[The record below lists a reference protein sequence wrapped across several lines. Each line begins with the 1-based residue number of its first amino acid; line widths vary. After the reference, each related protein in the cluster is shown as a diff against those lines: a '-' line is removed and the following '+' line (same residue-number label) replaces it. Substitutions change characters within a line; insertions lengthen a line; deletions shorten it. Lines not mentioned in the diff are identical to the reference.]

1 MESHHD
7 SSLLA
12 GISAG
17 IALLLAVGLLALL
30 FAFGVFSPQGT
41 PGVSAHVC
49 QSPNDEHTDISGDD
63 ECVTDPTALADTNGS
78 HAAGDHTVPVFSM
91 ETYSFNIDEGKAG
104 DTTPVSLGQVMAT
117 HAEGDSFGYF
127 VSDTT
132 NYRIYPNGSLAFIGA
147 DTVLD
152 FEATTGLETDEDG
165 KYVEIMVAAV
175 EGATPTAPTWASI
188 TDAQREVTGL
198 ATVKVYVNDVEA
210 PPPTGLT
217 AEPDKGTPAVGTTAA
232 IAASPTSIDVMWDRH
247 PNVIDGADYTV
258 RYREMKDGQA
268 DDEGWT
274 SVDLDI
280 PDVDGTGDADHPN
293 MTTIT
298 GLKAKTD
305 YEVQVRVTNSAT
317 DDIADMWSDVVVGET
332 VSPPA
337 AVKIVVTSEGLGSGE
352 LMVSWTNDDADSTM
366 HDGGGDSKATYLVEY
381 GERRSFDPNQ
391 DHTLRSFKAMGSST
405 TIQGLNNGT
414 LYHVRVT
421 PLNRVFGD
429 DKRVTDT
436 EPNPDII
443 ETDAALEARLATVR
457 SDPMSGTPYG
467 KPSAPRNLQV
477 VAVDQNTLLANWQA
491 PSDMGG
497 YDSVSYYVTYQKDG
511 DASTTMT
518 MEDVAA
524 TSINLSGLEAETLYQ
539 VRVMAT
545 NDSGDSQ
552 AAIAF
557 GRTTKAPS
565 EVMVP
570 GLVQDIAVRAIS
582 GSELFVS
589 WNPPSSV
596 DPRGPVT
603 GYSVQYRAVDTTAWM
618 DVQREGT
625 DVGQTITG
633 LDAATTYVVR
643 VAAMNSK
650 GTGGYVRAASRT
662 MDGPTPSAAPCLE
675 NLSGDGSFS
684 GQWARRC
691 DSTDRAGRH
700 ARFYTFTLAQES
712 EVTINLVS
720 DIDTYLYLRGGEATS
735 GTTINDHVDDDDA
748 GDGTNS
754 LTEETL
760 SAGTYTI
767 EATTYQAGK
776 AGSFTLTVV
785 GLGTRTS
792 PQPPPAAPCL
802 ENLANDMRI
811 SGQWA
816 SGCDSIDRAGRHA
829 RFYTF
834 TMPQESEITITLES
848 SEADAYLY
856 LRAGEV
862 KSGVA
867 VNDHSEDDDAS
878 EGTNS
883 QIKESLAAGT
893 YTIEATTYNTGES
906 GFFTLTLLGLAGT
919 APEPPPTA
927 DCGKTLSADGTV
939 SGTWAE
945 GCASEAEGR
954 GYARYYTF
962 TLDQESEVTI
972 TLESSEA
979 DAYLYLRAGE
989 AKSGAA
995 VNEHVEDDDAG
1006 GGTNSQIEE
1015 TLPAGTYTIEATTYH
1030 AAETG
1035 SFTLILSGL
1044 GTTT

>member
-1 MESHHD
+1 MVL
-7 SSLLA
+7 SL
-12 GISAG
+12 
-17 IALLLAVGLLALL
+17 
-30 FAFGVFSPQGT
+30 
-41 PGVSAHVC
+41 
-49 QSPNDEHTDISGDD
+49 E
-63 ECVTDPTALADTNGS
+63 E
-78 HAAGDHTVPVFSM
+78 
-91 ETYSFNIDEGKAG
+91 
-104 DTTPVSLGQVMAT
+104 
-117 HAEGDSFGYF
+117 
-127 VSDTT
+127 
-132 NYRIYPNGSLAFIGA
+132 
-147 DTVLD
+147 
-152 FEATTGLETDEDG
+152 
-165 KYVEIMVAAV
+165 
-175 EGATPTAPTWASI
+175 
-188 TDAQREVTGL
+188 
-198 ATVKVYVNDVEA
+198 
-210 PPPTGLT
+210 
-217 AEPDKGTPAVGTTAA
+217 
-232 IAASPTSIDVMWDRH
+232 
-247 PNVIDGADYTV
+247 
-258 RYREMKDGQA
+258 
-268 DDEGWT
+268 
-274 SVDLDI
+274 
-280 PDVDGTGDADHPN
+280 
-293 MTTIT
+293 
-298 GLKAKTD
+298 KTD
-305 YEVQVRVTNSAT
+305 YEIRVRYTPS
-317 DDIADMWSDVVVGET
+317 IADVQPPTDAGADDGWSTGMGET
-332 VSPPA
+332 VSVPA
-337 AVKIVVTSEGLGSGE
+337 KVKIAVSSVGQGSGE
-352 LMVSWTNDDADSTM
+352 LMVSWTNDDADGTM
-366 HDGGGDSKATYLVEY
+366 HDGGGDSKATYKVEY
-381 GERRSFDPNQ
+381 GERRSFEPIQ
-391 DHTLRSFKAMGSST
+391 DHTLQSTIVMGSFT
-405 TIQGLNNGT
+405 TLTRLKNGT

-421 PLNRVFGD
+421 PENRVF
-429 DKRVTDT
+429 
-436 EPNPDII
+436 
-443 ETDAALEARLATVR
+443 DADAEMNEAIVAGLR
-457 SDPMSGTPYG
+457 SDVMSGTPYG

-477 VAVDQNTLLANWQA
+477 VGVNQTTLLVSWLA

-511 DASTTMT
+511 DASTAMT

-557 GRTTKAPS
+557 GRTTMAPS

-570 GLVQDIAVRAIS
+570 GLVQDIAVRALS

-603 GYSVQYRAVDTTAWM
+603 GYSVQYRAVDATAWM
-618 DVQREGT
+618 DVQREGP

-643 VAAMNSK
+643 VAAMNFK
-650 GTGGYVRAASRT
+650 GTGGYVRAAART

-720 DIDTYLYLRGGEATS
+720 EIDTYLYLRGGEATS
-735 GTTINDHVDDDDA
+735 GTTVNDHVDDDDA

-767 EATTYQAGK
+767 EATTFQAGK
-776 AGSFTLTVV
+776 TGSFTLTVV
-785 GLGTRTS
+785 GLGTGTS

-802 ENLANDMRI
+802 ENLAEDMRI

-834 TMPQESEITITLES
+834 TLPQESEITITLES
-848 SEADAYLY
+848 ADADAYLY
-856 LRAGEV
+856 LRAGEA

-867 VNDHSEDDDAS
+867 VNDHSEDDDAG

-883 QIKESLAAGT
+883 QIKENLAAGT
-893 YTIEATTYNTGES
+893 FTIEATTYNTGES
-906 GFFTLTLLGLAGT
+906 GLFTLTLLGLAGT
-919 APEPPPTA
+919 APEPLPTA

-972 TLESSEA
+972 TLESAEA

-995 VNEHVEDDDAG
+995 VNDHVEDDDAG

-1015 TLPAGTYTIEATTYH
+1015 TLPAGTYTIEATTYNGCRNRLFH
-1030 AAETG
+1030 SHLVRPRYHNVDAGERVLTRLANR
-1035 SFTLILSGL
+1035 FQPVIAP
-1044 GTTT
+1044 

>member
-1 MESHHD
+1 M
-7 SSLLA
+7 LLA
-12 GISAG
+12 A
-17 IALLLAVGLLALL
+17 GLLALL
-30 FAFGVFSPQGT
+30 FAFGVFSPQAT
-41 PGVSAHVC
+41 PGVSAHEC
-49 QSPNDEHTDISGDD
+49 QSPGDTHTDISGEDACTETVGD
-63 ECVTDPTALADTNGS
+63 ADGNHS
-78 HAAGDHTVPVFSM
+78 ASDHVKPVFSM
-91 ETYSFNIDEGKAG
+91 ETYTFNIDEGKAG
-104 DTTPVSLGQVMAT
+104 NTTPVALGQVMAT
-117 HAEGDSFGYF
+117 HAEGDSFEYF
-127 VSDTT
+127 LTTSDAA
-132 NYRIYPNGSLAFIGA
+132 NYRIYPSGDLAFISA
-147 DTVLD
+147 TALD
-152 FEATTGLETDEDG
+152 FETITTTDEGG
-165 KYVEIMVAAV
+165 KYVEITIAAAEGIGTADPVAPSDFTSLSNAEPETTSTTMVK
-175 EGATPTAPTWASI
+175 I
-188 TDAQREVTGL
+188 
-198 ATVKVYVNDVEA
+198 YVNDIEA
-210 PPPTGLT
+210 APPTGLT
-217 AEPDKGTPAVGTTAA
+217 AEPDKGTPAVGTTTAA
-232 IAASPTSIDVMWDRH
+232 VAAVPTSIDVMWDKH
-247 PNVIDGADYTV
+247 PNIADSASYTV
-258 RYREMKDGQA
+258 RHREMKDGQA

-274 SVDLDI
+274 SLAAITVTDA
-280 PDVDGTGDADHPN
+280 DGTGPTDHI
-293 MTTIT
+293 TSATIT

-305 YEVQVRVTNSAT
+305 YEVQVRVTNDAA

-337 AVKIVVTSEGLGSGE
+337 AVKIAVSSQGLGSGE
-352 LMVSWTNDDADSTM
+352 LMVSWTNDDAESTT

-436 EPNPDII
+436 EPNPDTL
-443 ETDAALEARLATVR
+443 ETDAALEVRLATVR

-467 KPSAPRNLQV
+467 APSAPRNLQV
-477 VAVDQNTLLANWQA
+477 VGVNQTTLLVSWQA

-497 YDSVSYYVTYQKDG
+497 YNSVSYYVTYQKDG
-511 DASTTMT
+511 DASTAMT
-518 MEDVAA
+518 MEDVVA

-557 GRTTKAPS
+557 GRTTMAPS

-582 GSELFVS
+582 GSEMFVS

-603 GYSVQYRAVDTTAWM
+603 GYSVQYRAVDTKAWM

-643 VAAMNSK
+643 VAAVNSK
-650 GTGGYVRAASRT
+650 GTGGYVRAAART

-720 DIDTYLYLRGGEATS
+720 EIDTYLYLREGEATS
-735 GTTINDHVDDDDA
+735 GTTVNDHVDDDDA

-760 SAGTYTI
+760 SVGTYTI

-776 AGSFTLTVV
+776 TGSFTLTIV
-785 GLGTRTS
+785 GLGSRTS
-792 PQPPPAAPCL
+792 PQPPPATPCL
-802 ENLANDMRI
+802 ENLAEDIRV

-834 TMPQESEITITLES
+834 TLSQESEITIILES
-848 SEADAYLY
+848 AEADAYLY
-856 LRAGEV
+856 LRAGEA

-906 GFFTLTLLGLAGT
+906 GSFTLTLLGLAGT

-954 GYARYYTF
+954 GYTRYYTF
-962 TLDQESEVTI
+962 ILDQESEVTI
-972 TLESSEA
+972 TLESAEA

-1035 SFTLILSGL
+1035 SFTLTLSGL